1 MQQLELVIADITS
14 TGCFLLIVLAYRMAS
29 FRLNA
34 IIGDNIVAG
43 GNNLNEKAIKV
54 EKSKEANIYGVVP
67 KRPISP
73 MMTKL
78 YNTKY
83 IKYTIVQNF

>member
-1 MQQLELVIADITS
+1 MS
-14 TGCFLLIVLAYRMAS
+14 S
-29 FRLNA
+29 SRLNA

-43 GNNLNEKAIKV
+43 GNNLNEKAVNV

-67 KRPISP
+67 KRPTSP

-83 IKYTIVQNF
+83 YIL

>member
-1 MQQLELVIADITS
+1 MRQLGLVIAVITS
-14 TGCFLLIVLAYRMAS
+14 TGCFLIIVNAHRMS
-29 FRLNA
+29 SLRLNA

-43 GNNLNEKAIKV
+43 GNNLNEKAVKV

-67 KRPISP
+67 KRPTSPNSP

-83 IKYTIVQNF
+83 IIR

>member
-1 MQQLELVIADITS
+1 MRQLGLVIAVITS
-14 TGCFLLIVLAYRMAS
+14 TGWFLIIVNAHIMSSL
-29 FRLNA
+29 RLNA

-43 GNNLNEKAIKV
+43 GNNQNEKDV
-54 EKSKEANIYGVVP
+54 NIYGVVP
-67 KRPISP
+67 KRPSSP

-83 IKYTIVQNF
+83 IIR

>member
-1 MQQLELVIADITS
+1 MSSL
-14 TGCFLLIVLAYRMAS
+14 
-29 FRLNA
+29 RLNA

-43 GNNLNEKAIKV
+43 GNNQNEKDV
-54 EKSKEANIYGVVP
+54 NIYGVVP
-67 KRPISP
+67 KRPTSP

-83 IKYTIVQNF
+83 NARLSRTFEIIQMSQASR